1 MIVGIQMI
9 RMEDFQET
17 AAAADNGDEKAREF
31 ILTFLHWNKH
41 FEDSDERP
49 LCFSCAAVINRIDDL
64 DDDDPGNMGGF
75 GFAKLSKPGAEE
87 TEGFGCPFCSAC
99 QLKGHDKLCDQ
110 FAKMMEKELGVVA
123 ITVH

>member
-17 AAAADNGDEKAREF
+17 AAAADKGDEKAREF

-87 TEGFGCPFCSAC
+87 TEGFGCPFCTAC
-99 QLKGHDKLCDQ
+99 ERKGPDTLCDQ
-110 FAKMMEKELGVVA
+110 FAKAMEDRLGV
-123 ITVH
+123 ITMTVH